1 MNKTSSLFL
10 CAFSLLCVVPFHS
23 GAAAAPVIWS
33 YKEKN
38 YELYS
43 PQFSAD
49 NSRLVFARKRHIPDG
64 HEAELFSEKE
74 LRKIWKQVEINER
87 FADPE
92 IMLVNLADK
101 SARHIDYGW
110 DPAFSHDQTKIVY
123 AHQKNPISRR
133 RILAATL
140 AGNEIRERDIARN
153 ETAVVAQ
160 PASGYL
166 SAPRPAENG
175 TIFFAL
181 SGAINGGY
189 GGDVGVGAFD
199 PAAGKQ
205 TVLYKPIKE
214 YGFYHWVK
222 KFAARDG
229 QCLALRLRPL
239 DAGDSTYTAGSYA
252 YELVDAASGA
262 ALYSWGAHELGKAVP
277 ADFRM
282 CPRGPEIYD
291 GGWRALDN
299 PASERSRDPSPGFS
313 SPDCARVAVIGE
325 RKVIVLSLRGEPEA
339 RWNAPKG
346 EIQSVTWS
354 PDSSRIALVISHGS
368 RFSEKFQFDELVIL
382 PAGGIPSPD
391 TRP

>member
-1 MNKTSSLFL
+1 MLLF
-10 CAFSLLCVVPFHS
+10 PS
-23 GAAAAPVIWS
+23 GSAAAPGLWS
-33 YKEKN
+33 YHEKN
-38 YELYS
+38 YELHS

-49 NSRLVFARKRHIPDG
+49 NSQLLFVRKRHTPDG

-74 LRKIWKQVEINER
+74 LRRFEKQAEANAR

-92 IMLVNLADK
+92 IMLMNLADK
-101 SARHIDYGW
+101 GMQYIDYGW

-123 AHQKNPISRR
+123 AHQKNPISRY

-140 AGNEIRERDIARN
+140 AGNEIREYDRARK

-166 SAPRPAENG
+166 AAPRPAENG

-181 SGAINGGY
+181 SEAIGGAY

-199 PAAGKQ
+199 PATGKQ

-222 KFAARDG
+222 EFAVRDG

-239 DAGDSTYTAGSYA
+239 DAGSSTYTADSYA
-252 YELVDAASGA
+252 YELVDAATGA
-262 ALYSWGAHELGKAVP
+262 LLHSWGAHGIGGKVS

-282 CPRGPEIYD
+282 CPHGPEIYD
-291 GGWRALDN
+291 GAWRALDKSAPMP
-299 PASERSRDPSPGFS
+299 PAGAGAGFS
-313 SPDCARVAVIGE
+313 SPDCAHVAAFSQAEATIF
-325 RKVIVLSLRGEPEA
+325 SSRGEIER
-339 RWNAPKG
+339 RWRAPKG
-346 EIQSVTWS
+346 SIQSLTWS
-354 PDSSRIALVISHGS
+354 PDSSRVVLVISHGGWE
-368 RFSEKFQFDELVIL
+368 EKFQFDELVIL
-382 PAGGIPSPD
+382 PVK
-391 TRP
+391 TR